1 MDNNNTLGDKLQY
14 LRKTL
19 TFSQKDFAEFLGIPQ
34 PSLSAYENNRN
45 SPTVDVL
52 INIAKKCNISL
63 DWLCGIST
71 SKQTLS
77 SLGDV
82 SDFLYLL
89 METNQIKLNIEIHD
103 HLPNDIE
110 TEDNRWYT
118 SITIYGNDP
127 KNEHNA
133 GLCNILRDVKDNYTD
148 LETFAISEEM
158 YELSKEKTRAYYSS
172 TPLQKKTVP
181 HLSRE
186 ERLKKQLDYLN
197 KKLKDSTD

>member
-82 SDFLYLL
+82 SDFL
-89 METNQIKLNIEIHD
+89 
-103 HLPNDIE
+103 
-110 TEDNRWYT
+110 
-118 SITIYGNDP
+118 
-127 KNEHNA
+127 
-133 GLCNILRDVKDNYTD
+133 
-148 LETFAISEEM
+148 
-158 YELSKEKTRAYYSS
+158 
-172 TPLQKKTVP
+172 
-181 HLSRE
+181 
-186 ERLKKQLDYLN
+186 
-197 KKLKDSTD
+197 